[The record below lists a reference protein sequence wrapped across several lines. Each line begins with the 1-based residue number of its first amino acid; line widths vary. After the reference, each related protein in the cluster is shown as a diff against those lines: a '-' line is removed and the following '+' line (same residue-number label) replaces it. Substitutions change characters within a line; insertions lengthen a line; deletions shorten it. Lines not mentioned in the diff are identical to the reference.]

1 MHDHPHRADD
11 RVWKM
16 SKKSKFAIA
25 IAAVAIGLAI
35 ASQFVTIFV
44 IQPIGAIPEGR
55 TILISRLTNLHFIDS
70 PDGVCG
76 REMGGVSL
84 LCRGMV
90 AGRVAEK
97 ATVYARLPYSAALYN
112 ISTGGKSYDR

>member
-1 MHDHPHRADD
+1 M
-11 RVWKM
+11 
-16 SKKSKFAIA
+16 KKALILVACVAIA
-25 IAAVAIGLAI
+25 FIIAA
-35 ASQFVTIFV
+35 QFVTIFV

-55 TILISRLTNLHFIDS
+55 TIIVSRLTKLHFIDS
-70 PDGVCG
+70 ADAICE

-90 AGRVAEK
+90 AGRVASEAK
-97 ATVYARLPYSAALYN
+97 IIARLPYSSMLYD